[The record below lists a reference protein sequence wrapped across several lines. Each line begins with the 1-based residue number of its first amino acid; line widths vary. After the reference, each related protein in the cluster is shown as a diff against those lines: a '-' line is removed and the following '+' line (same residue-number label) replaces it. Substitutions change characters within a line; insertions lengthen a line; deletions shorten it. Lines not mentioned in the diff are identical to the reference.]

1 MELVQHT
8 FSYTN
13 FQYTNTNLY
22 GESINYINKI
32 KNLSGFT
39 SYDETQFNYNEITS
53 AIYDKF
59 PLNQFTTTWGGAL
72 SAYTIVQLT
81 NPHNVSVGEYVL
93 LKPLFGDDTL
103 LGLNVIDDVGDAI
116 GGNPDFN
123 VWIHK
128 SYSAQ
133 TIGFI
138 ITQIN
143 EILAFFKGFNIQPTY
158 NSINTYWSYIEA
170 YLDSPDVNS
179 FINIGIGDFFR
190 EMPRRVFNEL
200 GFEITNYTGGTED
213 VYINLPIYLTQTIQ
227 NIGLYQLPYSGI
239 SDNKDILVSTLP
251 ESYYIEYGI
260 TQQPALISS
269 SINTFSYVLTD
280 GITANTY
287 SDFFETTAINITGT
301 TSEKSIKVRKY
312 DGTGI
317 RYGYRLPSASNTFSF
332 TLERNLVDGVND
344 GYIEY
349 TTVAPLTS
357 ANRSSFSYYSWGRS
371 PQNDIVGNTTR
382 SFISMIHDE
391 LHDQLIL
398 EPKIKNDVF
407 IDRGVFSP
415 FEKVYKLGTLRTLEN
430 IASFERG
437 EFNVIDGEQLDRT
450 YLANG

>member
-1 MELVQHT
+1 MELVQYI

-13 FQYTNTNLY
+13 FQYTNTNLF
-22 GESINYINKI
+22 GESVNYINRI

-53 AIYDKF
+53 AIYNKF

-81 NPHNVSVGEYVL
+81 TSHDVSIGEYIL
-93 LKPLFGDDTL
+93 LKPLFGDNAL
-103 LGLNVIDDVGDAI
+103 LGLNVVDDVGDAI
-116 GGNPDFN
+116 GGNPDYN
-123 VWIHK
+123 IWIHK

-133 TIGFI
+133 TTGIAV
-138 ITQIN
+138 TQIN

-158 NSINTYWSYIEA
+158 DSINTYWSYIEA
-170 YLDSPDVNS
+170 YLGSPDVTS

-190 EMPRRVFNEL
+190 TMPRRVFNEL

-213 VYINLPIYLTQTIQ
+213 TYINLPIYLTQTIQ
-227 NIGLYQLPYSGI
+227 NIGLYQLPYSGV
-239 SDNKDILVSTLP
+239 SDNKDILVSALP

-260 TQQPALISS
+260 TQYPAAISGPANAFLY
-269 SINTFSYVLTD
+269 ILTD

-287 SDFFETTAINITGT
+287 SDFFEITTTNITGT

-312 DGTGI
+312 DGSGI
-317 RYGYRLPSASNTFSF
+317 RYGYRLPSAPGTFKF
-332 TLERNLVDGVND
+332 TLERNLVDGIND

-349 TTVAPLTS
+349 TTVALRKS
-357 ANRSSFSYYSWGRS
+357 KLSSFSYNSWGRS
-371 PQNDIVGNTTR
+371 PQNDIVGNITR
-382 SFISMIHDE
+382 PFISMIHDE
-391 LHDQLIL
+391 LNDQLIL

-415 FEKVYKLGTLRTLEN
+415 FEKVYKLGALQTLEN

-450 YLANG
+450 YLTNG